1 MTTLKLKDIVPDE
14 NQPRQ
19 YFAADKMHG
28 LEQSIKR
35 EGVIT
40 PLVVE
45 KVGDKYILIDGER
58 RFRAA
63 TKLGLKEVPVIIEP
77 TRSGTERALRQF
89 ALQEQHEAWTPIEKA
104 LALTRL
110 SSDLKMNLME
120 VCKLLNISPDNAR
133 NYVAF
138 SRLADKEGYLKSE
151 IPLSYAPHMNSARNT
166 ARKES
171 SKQLE
176 EEFTKQDEKKLER
189 RIIDD
194 ISSGVIT
201 DPSMVSKLTFAFIKD
216 PKLVKEYIS
225 NAKATP
231 EGLFLKSGAQGAQ
244 AMRAL
249 MYNANYLE
257 RNIALFMKHQDV
269 EVPQELIRRM
279 KLARDAA
286 VKFITQFDE

>member
-1 MTTLKLKDIVPDE
+1 MQTLKLKEIVPDE

-19 YFAADKMHG
+19 YFPADKMHS

-35 EGVIT
+35 EGIIT

-63 TKLGLKEVPVIIEP
+63 TKLGLREVPVIIEQ

-89 ALQEQHEAWTPIEKA
+89 AIQEQHEAWTPIEKA
-104 LALTRL
+104 LALGRL
-110 SSDLKMNLME
+110 SDDLKISLVE
-120 VCKLLNISPDNAR
+120 VCKLLNISPDITR

-138 SRLADKEGYLKSE
+138 SRLADKEGFVKSE
-151 IPLSYAPHMNSARNT
+151 VPLAYASHLASVAKVARN
-166 ARKES
+166 ES

-176 EEFTKQDEKKLER
+176 EEFTKQDAKKLER

-201 DPSMVSKLTFAFIKD
+201 DTGQVSKLTFTFIKN
-216 PKLVKEYIS
+216 PKLIKEYVG

-249 MYNANYLE
+249 MYNANYID

-269 EVPQELIRRM
+269 EIPQELIRRM
-279 KLARDAA
+279 KLARDAVA
-286 VKFITQFDE
+286 KFLTHFDR